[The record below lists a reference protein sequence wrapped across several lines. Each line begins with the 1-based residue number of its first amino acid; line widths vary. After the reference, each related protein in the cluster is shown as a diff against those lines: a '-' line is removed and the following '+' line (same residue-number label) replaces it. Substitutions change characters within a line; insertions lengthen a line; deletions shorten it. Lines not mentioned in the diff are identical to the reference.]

1 MTTNNQELAEY
12 FSLIKK
18 LTNYVIKD
26 QGHASIK
33 EDIAQE
39 AFLKLLKQDFFDKY
53 DWNADIKIITVY
65 MKKTI
70 HSCYMDQLKVLGF
83 NRPLSK
89 REKEV
94 TGNRYENII
103 YNQFDE
109 VSEADEALHIQES
122 SEETVFAKQAYPWI
136 KKCYDSLSLGVSDLS
151 RRKFFEAA
159 FWDFGD
165 YDLPMNKLANH
176 LGYESSNP
184 TQELSRFI
192 KKISMCTEPHGIT
205 INNAHEQIQ
214 FLQEQ
219 IDSSGVDS

>member
-1 MTTNNQELAEY
+1 MKRNNQELAEY
-12 FSLIKK
+12 LTLIKK
-18 LTNYVIKD
+18 LTNFVIVDHRHVDIKD
-26 QGHASIK
+26 
-33 EDIAQE
+33 DVVQE

-53 DWNADIKIITVY
+53 DWNSDIKIITTY
-65 MKKTI
+65 IKMTI
-70 HSCYMDQLKVLGF
+70 RSCYLDLLTTLGF

-89 REKEV
+89 KEKEI
-94 TGNRYENII
+94 TGYKYQNISHSQLDDI
-103 YNQFDE
+103 
-109 VSEADEALHIQES
+109 SEDDLSLHNM
-122 SEETVFAKQAYPWI
+122 ETPDNAVFAKQAYQWI

-165 YDLPMNKLANH
+165 YELPMNKLANH

-219 IDSSGVDS
+219 IESSGVDS